1 MLAIKRTSS
10 MNQDFVSL
18 VKELDTYLK
27 VTDGEEHEFYNQFNG
42 IEKLNHCIVA
52 YLENQPVGCGAFKKY
67 DAVSIE
73 IKRMYLKPNH
83 RGSGIAF
90 KILNSL
96 EIWAKEMDKK
106 RAVLETGKR
115 QVEALKFY
123 QKSGYQNIPNYGQY
137 IGMDNSQCFEKIL

>member
-1 MLAIKRTSS
+1 MLTIKRTSS

-52 YLENQPVGCGAFKKY
+52 YFENQPVGCGAFKKY
-67 DAVSIE
+67 DAASIE
-73 IKRMYLKPNH
+73 IKRKYLKPNH
-83 RGSGIAF
+83 RGSGIAS
-90 KILNSL
+90 KILNSH

-106 RAVLETGKR
+106 RAVLETGNDK
-115 QVEALKFY
+115 
-123 QKSGYQNIPNYGQY
+123 
-137 IGMDNSQCFEKIL
+137 